1 MINLNGKTHKWLDAG
16 MFTNISPSPDGNF
29 IMVNNIKKPFSYIV
43 TYGRFPKTTNIYNYE
58 GKIISILLTHHL

>member
-1 MINLNGKTHKWLDAG
+1 MY
-16 MFTNISPSPDGNF
+16 TNISPSPDGNF

-58 GKIISILLTHHL
+58 GKIISKEDQLQY